1 MGERRSKCSVQLLQ
15 INFLQLIPGKRTKN
29 QGAVAANGACPEQL
43 LLRRRVTT
51 GMREGC
57 MVKEVVIWYGL
68 EPGR

>member
-1 MGERRSKCSVQLLQ
+1 MD
-15 INFLQLIPGKRTKN
+15 